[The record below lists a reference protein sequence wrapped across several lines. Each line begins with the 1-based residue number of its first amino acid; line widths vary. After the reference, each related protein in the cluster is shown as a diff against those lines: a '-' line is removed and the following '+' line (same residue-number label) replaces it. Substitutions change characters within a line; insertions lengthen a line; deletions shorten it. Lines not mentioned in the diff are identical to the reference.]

1 MDLVIDLISR
11 VVSHIFVYFFKYV
24 LIRYPVF
31 TYFKL
36 TLRSSY
42 YFSET
47 GQNSAIYS
55 PLFIM
60 FNFIMADY
68 RTFFNIA
75 S

>member
-11 VVSHIFVYFFKYV
+11 VVSHIFVFFFKYV

-47 GQNSAIYS
+47 GQNS